1 MYIDLLEFHSQPP
14 SISQQ
19 QQEADDPGPDCD
31 DDEDADRDE
40 DDDNNV
46 WRLKYTLTM
55 MKTMKTVTKMYEGK

>member
-1 MYIDLLEFHSQPP
+1 MYIDLLECHSQPP

-31 DDEDADRDE
+31 DDEDADHDE

-46 WRLKYTLTM
+46 WRLKYTVTM
-55 MKTMKTVTKMYEGK
+55 MKTMTKM

>member
-31 DDEDADRDE
+31 DDEDADHDE

-46 WRLKYTLTM
+46 WRLKYTVTM
-55 MKTMKTVTKMYEGK
+55 MKTMKTMTKMYEGK

>member
-1 MYIDLLEFHSQPP
+1 MYIDLLECHSQPP

-31 DDEDADRDE
+31 CDDDEDANHDE

-46 WRLKYTLTM
+46 WRLKYTVTM
-55 MKTMKTVTKMYEGK
+55 MKTMTKMYEGK